1 MFRLV
6 GLVARAK
13 ARDTMRK
20 AGFGLAA
27 VICLIVGLG
36 FLVAAAWI
44 ALAALKGALFASIF
58 LGLCFLGLGAIL
70 MAVAAMRPRRP
81 TSAAPDLDSDALE
94 ALSRAAAGGP
104 GEMERAMRGFL
115 AQAGLTPPETGGVPS
130 LVAAFVFGLTLALT
144 RRR

>member
-6 GLVARAK
+6 GLVAREK

-27 VICLIVGLG
+27 ALCLIVGLG

-44 ALAALKGALFASIF
+44 ALAAAKGPLFASIF
-58 LGLCFLGLGAIL
+58 LGLCFVGLGAIL
-70 MAVAAMRPRRP
+70 LAVAAVRPRPRAV
-81 TSAAPDLDSDALE
+81 SSDLDSDALE

-115 AQAGLTPPETGGVPS
+115 SQAGLTPPETGGVPS

>member
-6 GLVARAK
+6 GLAAREK
-13 ARDTMRK
+13 ARNTMRK

-27 VICLIVGLG
+27 AICLLLGLG
-36 FLVAAAWI
+36 FLCAAAWI
-44 ALAALKGALFASIF
+44 ALAAVKGALFASVF
-58 LGLCFLGLGAIL
+58 LGLCFLGLAGIL
-70 MAVAAMRPRRP
+70 MAVAAARPRPRGI
-81 TSAAPDLDSDALE
+81 SPDLDSDALE

-104 GEMERAMRGFL
+104 AEMERAMRGFL
-115 AQAGLTPPETGGVPS
+115 SQAGLTPPETGGMPS

>member
-6 GLVARAK
+6 GLVAREK

-27 VICLIVGLG
+27 VLCLIVGLG

-44 ALAALKGALFASIF
+44 ALAAAKGALFASVF
-58 LGLCFLGLGAIL
+58 LGLCFVGLGAVL
-70 MAVAAMRPRRP
+70 MAVAAMRPRP
-81 TSAAPDLDSDALE
+81 KSLSSDLDSDALE

-115 AQAGLTPPETGGVPS
+115 SQAGLTPPETGGAPS